1 MSDTF
6 TFASTDHSAVGAATR
21 ILTSRYRDYVTF
33 EDVRQ
38 ECYLWLFSN
47 YHRAEKW
54 RSELEPEHAQRT
66 LIKALRNAGERY
78 CRSEKAERDGYLPED
93 EFFYSIPMVR
103 DLLVVSFDPDWMA
116 PRSADLDSV
125 SSGNPA
131 SEGGNL
137 MTMVADVRRAFDT
150 LAPHDR
156 ALLERVYKDT
166 DSDREI
172 AVLALEWDI
181 TTKAADM
188 RVRRVLGRLRAALG
202 GPNPSAGGEK

>member
-1 MSDTF
+1 MSDFAF
-6 TFASTDHSAVGAATR
+6 TSADHSAVGAATR
-21 ILTSRYRDYVTF
+21 ILASRYRGYVDYQ
-33 EDVRQ
+33 DVQQ
-38 ECYLWLFSN
+38 ECYLWLYAN
-47 YHRAEKW
+47 YDRALRW
-54 RSELEPEHAQRT
+54 REEHAEERAQRT
-66 LIKALRNAGERY
+66 IIKAVRNAGERY

-103 DLLVVSFDPDWMA
+103 DLLVVSFDPHWMA
-116 PRSADLDSV
+116 PSSAQLDSV
-125 SSGNPA
+125 SSGNPS

-150 LAPHDR
+150 LTPHDR
-156 ALLERVYKDT
+156 ALLERVYRDT
-166 DSDREI
+166 DSDQEI

-202 GPNPSAGGEK
+202 GPNPNAGGSE